1 MEGIIAKI
9 TEIYQKEKE
18 NRPKN
23 NSPQKKDIKNLTDK
37 IYIIN
42 LKQIEEEQS
51 SSNKKSKELSSS
63 SFEGLKEKEMIS
75 FIENNN
81 IPIKYLQKVLKE
93 IFKCLNS
100 STTKNKSKDI
110 NLLSKFLEKNKNKL
124 TEKHILY
131 IFKKIKEYNKINT
144 DEIIKYIVQNIKI
157 DDKYFLEILKEEE
170 MTLNKNII
178 DAFNSNISVKSDE
191 DKVNYLEL
199 VKSLN
204 LISYVK
210 QIITEEEYNNYEEK
224 INKIFEEF
232 LNKQE
237 KFIKICDKEFNEEFN
252 IEFIN
257 SMKKINSNP
266 NKAYCIQEKI
276 TL

>member
-9 TEIYQKEKE
+9 TDIYQKEKE
-18 NRPKN
+18 NTPKN
-23 NSPQKKDIKNLTDK
+23 DSPQKKDIKNLTDK

-42 LKQIEEEQS
+42 QKQIGEEHS
-51 SSNKKSKELSSS
+51 SSNKKNKEFSSS

-81 IPIKYLQKVLKE
+81 IPLKYFQKVLKE

-110 NLLSKFLEKNKNKL
+110 KLLFKFLEKNKNKL

-131 IFKKIKEYNKINT
+131 IFKKIKEYDKNNI

-170 MTLNKNII
+170 MTLNKNIV

-210 QIITEEEYNNYEEK
+210 QTISEEEYYIYEGK
-224 INKIFEEF
+224 INKIFDEF

-237 KFIKICDKEFNEEFN
+237 NNNKICDKEFNEEFN

-257 SMKKINSNP
+257 SMKIINSNP
-266 NKAYCIQEKI
+266 NKAYFIQEKI
-276 TL
+276 TI

>member
-9 TEIYQKEKE
+9 TDIYQKEKE
-18 NRPKN
+18 NTPKID
-23 NSPQKKDIKNLTDK
+23 SPQKKDIKNLTDK

-100 STTKNKSKDI
+100 LTTKNKSKDI
-110 NLLSKFLEKNKNKL
+110 KLLSKFLEKNKNKL

-131 IFKKIKEYNKINT
+131 IFKKIKEYNKNNI

-157 DDKYFLEILKEEE
+157 DEKYFLEILKEEE

-178 DAFNSNISVKSDE
+178 DFNK
-191 DKVNYLEL
+191 L
-199 VKSLN
+199 
-204 LISYVK
+204 
-210 QIITEEEYNNYEEK
+210 
-224 INKIFEEF
+224 
-232 LNKQE
+232 
-237 KFIKICDKEFNEEFN
+237 C
-252 IEFIN
+252 
-257 SMKKINSNP
+257 
-266 NKAYCIQEKI
+266 
-276 TL
+276 

>member
-9 TEIYQKEKE
+9 NDIYQKEKE
-18 NRPKN
+18 NKPKN

-37 IYIIN
+37 IYVIN
-42 LKQIEEEQS
+42 QKQIGEERS
-51 SSNKKSKELSSS
+51 LSNKKSKEFSTS
-63 SFEGLKEKEMIS
+63 SFEGLKEKEMTS

-81 IPIKYLQKVLKE
+81 IPIKYFHKVLKE

-110 NLLSKFLEKNKNKL
+110 KLLSKFLEKNKNKL

-131 IFKKIKEYNKINT
+131 IFKKIKEYNKTNT

-157 DDKYFLEILKEEE
+157 DDNYFLEILKEEE

-178 DAFNSNISVKSDE
+178 DALNSSISVINDE
-191 DKVNYLEL
+191 DRRNFLEL

-224 INKIFEEF
+224 INKIFEDF

-237 KFIKICDKEFNEEFN
+237 KYTKICDKEFNEEFN

-257 SMKKINSNP
+257 SMKIINSNP
-266 NKAYCIQEKI
+266 NKAYFIQEKI
-276 TL
+276 TI

>member
-9 TEIYQKEKE
+9 TDIYQKEKE
-18 NRPKN
+18 NIPKN
-23 NSPQKKDIKNLTDK
+23 NSPQKKDIKNLTDQ
-37 IYIIN
+37 IYVIN
-42 LKQIEEEQS
+42 QKQIGEEQS
-51 SSNKKSKELSSS
+51 SSNKKSKEFFSS

-110 NLLSKFLEKNKNKL
+110 KLLSKFLEKNKNKL

-178 DAFNSNISVKSDE
+178 DGVNSSISVISDE
-191 DKVNYLEL
+191 DKRNFLEL

-237 KFIKICDKEFNEEFN
+237 KYTKICDKEFNEEFN
-252 IEFIN
+252 TEFIN
-257 SMKKINSNP
+257 SMKIINSNP
-266 NKAYCIQEKI
+266 NKAYFIQEKI
-276 TL
+276 TI

>member
-37 IYIIN
+37 IYVIN
-42 LKQIEEEQS
+42 QKQFGEEPT
-51 SSNKKSKELSSS
+51 SSNKESKEFSPSL
-63 SFEGLKEKEMIS
+63 FEGLKEKEMIS

-110 NLLSKFLEKNKNKL
+110 KLLSKFLEKNKNKL

-131 IFKKIKEYNKINT
+131 IFKKMKEYNKNNT

-157 DDKYFLEILKEEE
+157 DDKYFLEMLKEEE

-178 DAFNSNISVKSDE
+178 DALNNSISVISDE
-191 DKVNYLEL
+191 DKIKFLEL

-210 QIITEEEYNNYEEK
+210 QTISEEEYNNFEEK

-257 SMKKINSNP
+257 SMKIINSNP
-266 NKAYCIQEKI
+266 NKAYFIQEKI
-276 TL
+276 TI

>member
-9 TEIYQKEKE
+9 TDIYQKEKE
-18 NRPKN
+18 NIPKN
-23 NSPQKKDIKNLTDK
+23 NSPQKKDIKNLTDQ
-37 IYIIN
+37 IYVIN
-42 LKQIEEEQS
+42 QKQIGEEQS
-51 SSNKKSKELSSS
+51 SSNKKSKEFSFS

-178 DAFNSNISVKSDE
+178 DGVNSSISVISDE
-191 DKVNYLEL
+191 DKRNFLEL

-237 KFIKICDKEFNEEFN
+237 KYTKICDKEFNEEFN
-252 IEFIN
+252 TEFIN
-257 SMKKINSNP
+257 SMKIINSNP
-266 NKAYCIQEKI
+266 NKAYFIQEKI
-276 TL
+276 TI

>member
-9 TEIYQKEKE
+9 TDIYQKEKE
-18 NRPKN
+18 NTPKID
-23 NSPQKKDIKNLTDK
+23 SPQKKDIKNLTDK

-110 NLLSKFLEKNKNKL
+110 KLLSKFLEKNKNKL

-131 IFKKIKEYNKINT
+131 IFKKIKEYNKNNI

-178 DAFNSNISVKSDE
+178 DAFNSSISSIIDE
-191 DKVNYLEL
+191 DKKTFLEL

-210 QIITEEEYNNYEEK
+210 QTISEEEYNNYEEK

-232 LNKQE
+232 LNKKE
-237 KFIKICDKEFNEEFN
+237 KYTKICDKEFDEEFN

-257 SMKKINSNP
+257 SMKIINSNP
-266 NKAYCIQEKI
+266 NKAYFIQEKI
-276 TL
+276 TI

>member
-1 MEGIIAKI
+1 
-9 TEIYQKEKE
+9 
-18 NRPKN
+18 
-23 NSPQKKDIKNLTDK
+23 
-37 IYIIN
+37 
-42 LKQIEEEQS
+42 
-51 SSNKKSKELSSS
+51 
-63 SFEGLKEKEMIS
+63 
-75 FIENNN
+75 
-81 IPIKYLQKVLKE
+81 
-93 IFKCLNS
+93 
-100 STTKNKSKDI
+100 
-110 NLLSKFLEKNKNKL
+110 L

-178 DAFNSNISVKSDE
+178 DGVNSSISVISDE
-191 DKVNYLEL
+191 DKRNFLEL

-224 INKIFEEF
+224 INKIFEES

-237 KFIKICDKEFNEEFN
+237 KYTKICDKEFNEEFN
-252 IEFIN
+252 TEFIN
-257 SMKKINSNP
+257 SMKIINSNP
-266 NKAYCIQEKI
+266 NKAYFIQEKI
-276 TL
+276 TI

>member
-9 TEIYQKEKE
+9 TDIYQKEKE
-18 NRPKN
+18 NIPKN
-23 NSPQKKDIKNLTDK
+23 NSPQKKDIKNLTDQ
-37 IYIIN
+37 IYVIN
-42 LKQIEEEQS
+42 QKQIGEEQS
-51 SSNKKSKELSSS
+51 SSNKKSKEFSSS

-110 NLLSKFLEKNKNKL
+110 KLLSKFLEKNKNKL

-131 IFKKIKEYNKINT
+131 IFKKMKEYNKNNT

-178 DAFNSNISVKSDE
+178 DALNNSISVISDE
-191 DKVNYLEL
+191 DKIKFLEL

-210 QIITEEEYNNYEEK
+210 QTISEEEYNNFEEK

-237 KFIKICDKEFNEEFN
+237 KYTKICDKEFNEEFN

-257 SMKKINSNP
+257 SLKIINSNP
-266 NKAYCIQEKI
+266 NKAYFIQEKI
-276 TL
+276 TI

>member
-37 IYIIN
+37 IYVIN
-42 LKQIEEEQS
+42 QKQIGEEQS
-51 SSNKKSKELSSS
+51 SSNKKSKEFSSS

-110 NLLSKFLEKNKNKL
+110 KLLSKFLEKNKNKL

-131 IFKKIKEYNKINT
+131 IFKKMKEYNKNNT

-178 DAFNSNISVKSDE
+178 DALNNSISVISDE
-191 DKVNYLEL
+191 DKIKFLEL

-210 QIITEEEYNNYEEK
+210 QTISEEEYNNFEEK

-257 SMKKINSNP
+257 SLKIINSNP
-266 NKAYCIQEKI
+266 NKAYFIQEKI
-276 TL
+276 TI

>member
-1 MEGIIAKI
+1 MEGIIAKV
-9 TEIYQKEKE
+9 TDIYQKEKE
-18 NRPKN
+18 NMPKN
-23 NSPQKKDIKNLTDK
+23 NSPQKKEIKNLTDK
-37 IYIIN
+37 IYVIN
-42 LKQIEEEQS
+42 QKQIGEEQS
-51 SSNKKSKELSSS
+51 SSKEKSKEFSSS

-81 IPIKYLQKVLKE
+81 IPIKYLKKVLKE

-110 NLLSKFLEKNKNKL
+110 KLLSKFLEKNKNKL
-124 TEKHILY
+124 TEKHIIY
-131 IFKKIKEYNKINT
+131 IFKKIKEYNKNNT
-144 DEIIKYIVQNIKI
+144 DEIIEYIVQNIKI

-178 DAFNSNISVKSDE
+178 DALNNSIPVISDE
-191 DKVNYLEL
+191 DKRNFLGL

-224 INKIFEEF
+224 INKIFKEF
-232 LNKQE
+232 LNNQE
-237 KFIKICDKEFNEEFN
+237 KYTTICDKEINEEFN

-257 SMKKINSNP
+257 SMKIINSNP
-266 NKAYCIQEKI
+266 NKAYFIQEKI
-276 TL
+276 TI

>member
-9 TEIYQKEKE
+9 NDIYQKEKE
-18 NRPKN
+18 NKPKN

-37 IYIIN
+37 IYVIN
-42 LKQIEEEQS
+42 QKQIGEEQS
-51 SSNKKSKELSSS
+51 LSNKKNKEFSTS
-63 SFEGLKEKEMIS
+63 SFEGLKEKEMAS

-81 IPIKYLQKVLKE
+81 IPIKYFHKVLKE

-110 NLLSKFLEKNKNKL
+110 KLLSKFLEKNKNKL
-124 TEKHILY
+124 TEKHIIY
-131 IFKKIKEYNKINT
+131 IFKKIKEYNKNNT
-144 DEIIKYIVQNIKI
+144 DEIIEYIVQNIKI

-178 DAFNSNISVKSDE
+178 DALNNSISVINDE
-191 DKVNYLEL
+191 DRKNFLEL

-210 QIITEEEYNNYEEK
+210 QIITEEEYNNYEEE

-237 KFIKICDKEFNEEFN
+237 KYTKICDKEFNEEFN
-252 IEFIN
+252 IELIN
-257 SMKKINSNP
+257 SMKIINSNP
-266 NKAYCIQEKI
+266 NKTYFIQEKI
-276 TL
+276 TI

>member
-9 TEIYQKEKE
+9 TDIYQKEKE
-18 NRPKN
+18 NIPKN
-23 NSPQKKDIKNLTDK
+23 NSPQKKDIKNLTDQ
-37 IYIIN
+37 IYVIN
-42 LKQIEEEQS
+42 QEQIGEEQS
-51 SSNKKSKELSSS
+51 SSNKKSKEFSFS

-110 NLLSKFLEKNKNKL
+110 KLLSKFLEKNKNKL

-131 IFKKIKEYNKINT
+131 IFKKIKEYNKNNI

-178 DAFNSNISVKSDE
+178 DSFNSSISVISDE
-191 DKVNYLEL
+191 NKRNFLEL

-210 QIITEEEYNNYEEK
+210 QTISEEEYNNYEEK
-224 INKIFEEF
+224 INKIFEDF
-232 LNKQE
+232 LNKQKE
-237 KFIKICDKEFNEEFN
+237 YIKICDKEFNEEFN

-257 SMKKINSNP
+257 SMKIINSNP
-266 NKAYCIQEKI
+266 NKAYFIQEKI
-276 TL
+276 TI

>member
-1 MEGIIAKI
+1 MESIIAKI
-9 TEIYQKEKE
+9 SDIYQKEKE
-18 NRPKN
+18 NTPKN

-37 IYIIN
+37 IYVIN
-42 LKQIEEEQS
+42 QKQIGEEQF
-51 SSNKKSKELSSS
+51 SSNKKSKEVPSS
-63 SFEGLKEKEMIS
+63 SFEGLKEKEI
-75 FIENNN
+75 I
-81 IPIKYLQKVLKE
+81 LKE

-100 STTKNKSKDI
+100 SANKNKSKDTK
-110 NLLSKFLEKNKNKL
+110 LLSKFLEKNKNRL

-131 IFKKIKEYNKINT
+131 IFKKIKEYNKTNT
-144 DEIIKYIVQNIKI
+144 DEIINYIVQNIKI

-178 DAFNSNISVKSDE
+178 DGVNSSISVISDE
-191 DKVNYLEL
+191 DKRNFLEL

-237 KFIKICDKEFNEEFN
+237 KYTKICDKEFNEEFN
-252 IEFIN
+252 TEFIN
-257 SMKKINSNP
+257 SMKIINSNP
-266 NKAYCIQEKI
+266 NKAYFIQEKI
-276 TL
+276 TI

>member
-9 TEIYQKEKE
+9 TDIYQKEKE
-18 NRPKN
+18 NKPKN
-23 NSPQKKDIKNLTDK
+23 NSPQKKDINNLTDK
-37 IYIIN
+37 IYVIN
-42 LKQIEEEQS
+42 QKQLEEEQS
-51 SSNKKSKELSSS
+51 SSNKKSKEFST
-63 SFEGLKEKEMIS
+63 SFEGLKEKEMLS

-81 IPIKYLQKVLKE
+81 IPVKYLQKVLKQ

-100 STTKNKSKDI
+100 STTKSKSKDI
-110 NLLSKFLEKNKNKL
+110 KLLSKFLEKNKNKL

-131 IFKKIKEYNKINT
+131 IFKKIKEYNKNNT
-144 DEIIKYIVQNIKI
+144 DEIIKYFIQNIKI

-178 DAFNSNISVKSDE
+178 DALNSSISAINDE
-191 DKVNYLEL
+191 DKKSFLEL

-210 QIITEEEYNNYEEK
+210 QIISEEEYNDYEDK
-224 INKIFEEF
+224 INKIFEEL

-237 KFIKICDKEFNEEFN
+237 KYTKICDKEFNEEFN

-257 SMKKINSNP
+257 SMKIINSNP
-266 NKAYCIQEKI
+266 NKAYFIQEKI
-276 TL
+276 TI

>member
-1 MEGIIAKI
+1 MEGIIAKV
-9 TEIYQKEKE
+9 TDIYQKEKE
-18 NRPKN
+18 NMPKN
-23 NSPQKKDIKNLTDK
+23 NSPQKKEIKNLTDK
-37 IYIIN
+37 IYVIN
-42 LKQIEEEQS
+42 QKQIGEEQS
-51 SSNKKSKELSSS
+51 SSKEKSKEFSSS

-81 IPIKYLQKVLKE
+81 IPIKYLKKVLKE

-110 NLLSKFLEKNKNKL
+110 KLLSKFLEKNKNKL
-124 TEKHILY
+124 TEKHIIY
-131 IFKKIKEYNKINT
+131 IFKKIKEYNKNNT
-144 DEIIKYIVQNIKI
+144 DEIIEYIVQNIKI

-178 DAFNSNISVKSDE
+178 DALNNSIPVISDE
-191 DKVNYLEL
+191 DKRNFLGL

-224 INKIFEEF
+224 INKIFKEF
-232 LNKQE
+232 LNNQE
-237 KFIKICDKEFNEEFN
+237 KYTAICDKEINEEFN

-257 SMKKINSNP
+257 SMKIINSNP
-266 NKAYCIQEKI
+266 NKAYFIQEKI
-276 TL
+276 TI

>member
-1 MEGIIAKI
+1 MESIIAKI
-9 TEIYQKEKE
+9 SDIYQKEKE
-18 NRPKN
+18 NTPKN

-37 IYIIN
+37 IYVIN
-42 LKQIEEEQS
+42 QKQIGEEQF
-51 SSNKKSKELSSS
+51 SSNKKSKEVPSS
-63 SFEGLKEKEMIS
+63 SFEGLKEKEIIS

-100 STTKNKSKDI
+100 SANKNKSKDTK
-110 NLLSKFLEKNKNKL
+110 LLSKFLEKNKNRL

-131 IFKKIKEYNKINT
+131 IFKKIKEYNKTNT
-144 DEIIKYIVQNIKI
+144 DEIINYIVQNIKI

-178 DAFNSNISVKSDE
+178 DALNSSISTISDE
-191 DKVNYLEL
+191 DKKTFLDL

-210 QIITEEEYNNYEEK
+210 QTISEEEYNNYEEK

-232 LNKQE
+232 LNKQ
-237 KFIKICDKEFNEEFN
+237 KKYIKICDKEFNEEFN